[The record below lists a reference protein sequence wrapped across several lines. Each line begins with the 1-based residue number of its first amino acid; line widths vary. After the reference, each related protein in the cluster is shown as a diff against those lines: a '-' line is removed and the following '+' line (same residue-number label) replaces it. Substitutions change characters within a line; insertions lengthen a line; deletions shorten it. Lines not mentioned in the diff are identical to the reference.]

1 MRRTS
6 RSAIVVLAC
15 LVFCPAVGVGQQ
27 APSANAGP
35 PSSRDI
41 TGFWAGQS
49 AVRLNPIPPLTP
61 AGEAAY
67 RANKET
73 VSRFSVAES
82 NDPFKFCDPLGVPRN
97 LLFMTRGI
105 AFAQMP
111 DRMLQLHQFNR
122 TWREIWTD
130 GRRLPQSVGKV
141 TTEII
146 VDPWRSTFE
155 VSTEPKWLGYSI
167 GRWDGDRT
175 FVVNTVG
182 TRPDTWLTHMGHP
195 HSIGL
200 RVEERYTRLDRD
212 TLELTVTIDDPQM
225 YTKLFVIARST
236 FKWIPAQQ
244 FDEQFCVPSE
254 ALGYLKMVGDPA
266 ADTFRPIQ

>member
-27 APSANAGP
+27 GQSANAGLP
-35 PSSRDI
+35 PSRDI
-41 TGFWAGQS
+41 TGFWAGES
-49 AVRLNPIPPLTP
+49 VVRLNPIPPLTP

-97 LLFMTRGI
+97 LLFMTKGI

-225 YTKLFVIARST
+225 YTKPFVIARST